1 MIMWYRLGSQL
12 TLKPKS
18 KEITGSRATST
29 QMGTWGFFW
38 VSDWAFGMELREA
51 MRSS

>member
-18 KEITGSRATST
+18 KEITGSRAAST
-29 QMGTWGFFW
+29 QMGTWGFFS
-38 VSDWAFGMELREA
+38 VSDWAFGMELREP
-51 MRSS
+51 